1 MNLMKVRSGVHP
13 VEKRSLE
20 SHRLSFGRLM
30 LETGMIV
37 FSILLALGLE
47 SWREQRKHVEM
58 ARTALASIR
67 AELLGNRAQI
77 SRSLPL
83 QRAQLARLSAWVAAM
98 ERGEST
104 PFRLESGLSSPTLM
118 VTAFDTAR
126 ATAAVTYM
134 DYDTVLAISRPYAL
148 HKWMSEF
155 EGAWSRL
162 VFDPHSWDEK
172 NLPRSGAMLRAVLT
186 EYMDLEEVLLK
197 AYDKTVERI
206 DAVSPKAAKTVSVAP
221 APPS

>member
-1 MNLMKVRSGVHP
+1 
-13 VEKRSLE
+13 
-20 SHRLSFGRLM
+20 
-30 LETGMIV
+30 
-37 FSILLALGLE
+37 
-47 SWREQRKHVEM
+47 
-58 ARTALASIR
+58 
-67 AELLGNRAQI
+67 LLGNRAQI

-206 DAVSPKAAKTVSVAP
+206 DAVSPKAAKPVSVAP